1 MGFGR
6 GKKRIHTSWASVRLF
21 FSLPLTGPWR
31 KVPRSE
37 YILDGQAWLNVE
49 AMKESGSLGSFGSSI
64 DSRSG
69 LAVAK
74 VGEGEKVG
82 ECARHQES
90 YGPRVMDER
99 TREQTL
105 TQLGGRTESGFSD
118 STVGGPFHDSGGC
131 LIRRNAIHLPV

>member
-37 YILDGQAWLNVE
+37 YILDGQAWLNGE

-82 ECARHQES
+82 ECA
-90 YGPRVMDER
+90 